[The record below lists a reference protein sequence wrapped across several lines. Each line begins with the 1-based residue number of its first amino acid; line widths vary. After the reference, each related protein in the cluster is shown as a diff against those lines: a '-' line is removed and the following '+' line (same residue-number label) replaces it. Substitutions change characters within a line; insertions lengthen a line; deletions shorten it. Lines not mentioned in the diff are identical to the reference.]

1 MALLEKT
8 ILLLQNLPRL
18 REEGPLHAVVVVVLA
33 LALWSAAQ

>member
-18 REEGPLHAVVVVVLA
+18 REEGPLHAVVVVLA